1 MNLDEPIGVL
11 MRSNGKVTSTLMRT
25 ILPAICAFLVIGI
38 LIGISSVGCG
48 GGGST
53 GTNGTNGGGALSLY
67 PSTANVGAGGT
78 VQLQAQANFLNVDVS
93 WSSDAGLVS
102 PTGIGTATFTAPASG
117 VSTITATR
125 IGVTGSDTS
134 AISVDPTTATV
145 RGRVV
150 DGNTFGG
157 IGNAIVEFKN
167 GNTIVAT
174 ATTIPNG
181 SFSAAVPTTAT
192 RFHIRSSSISSGFY
206 KQYLYSS
213 KRYTMLDAT
222 CTAPLPALSV
232 GANVLLL
239 TNIVISPASGPPPPP
254 PNGCP

>member
-1 MNLDEPIGVL
+1 
-11 MRSNGKVTSTLMRT
+11 MRSNGKVPLILMRA
-25 ILPAICAFLVIGI
+25 ILTAFCAFLVIGI
-38 LIGISSVGCG
+38 LIGVSAISGCG
-48 GGGST
+48 GGGTGTT
-53 GTNGTNGGGALSLY
+53 GTNGGGGALSLY
-67 PSTANVGAGGT
+67 PSTANVGPGGT
-78 VQLQAQANFLNVDVS
+78 VQLQAQANFLNVDVT
-93 WSSDAGLVS
+93 WSSDSGLVS
-102 PTGIGTATFTAPASG
+102 PTGIGTATFTAPGSG

-125 IGVTGSDTS
+125 IGASGSDTS
-134 AISVDPTTATV
+134 AITVDPTAATV

-150 DGNTFGG
+150 DSNTIAG

-181 SFSAAVPTTAT
+181 SFSAAVPTSAT

-206 KQYLYSS
+206 KQYLYNS
-213 KRYTMLDAT
+213 KRYTMLDST

-232 GANVLLL
+232 GANVLLV
-239 TNIVISPASGPPPPP
+239 TNIVISPATGPPPPP